1 MTPATSEP
9 RVPRTRGA
17 KLRRAAA
24 ALAGFLAVA
33 TAVIG
38 VLHTPFARPLLM
50 RLGGCPMYGKQ
61 MTAAQMDRARGLGV
75 SGNRG
80 TRSAPTRPAL
90 GFALDVTTLADV
102 HAWANREHVDCED
115 VGAALVT
122 CSHVTPVA
130 LGRPGVE
137 GSIDELGL
145 GFDVHG
151 HLVNVTTLRTHMK
164 SGDAANSARDV
175 ALLLSGALGP
185 ADKANGTFDANRLA
199 VAGIDSLATVRY
211 RYADYFADVT
221 AMTLPASGAS
231 VREHYMSANN

>member
-1 MTPATSEP
+1 MY
-9 RVPRTRGA
+9 GA
-17 KLRRAAA
+17 K
-24 ALAGFLAVA
+24 
-33 TAVIG
+33 
-38 VLHTPFARPLLM
+38 
-50 RLGGCPMYGKQ
+50 
-61 MTAAQMDRARGLGV
+61 MTAAQMDRARSLGV
-75 SGNRG
+75 SANRG
-80 TRSAPTRPAL
+80 TRSAPVRPAL

-102 HAWANREHVDCED
+102 HAWADREHVDCED
-115 VGAALVT
+115 AGPALVT

-137 GSIDELGL
+137 RSIDELGL

-151 HLVNVTTLRTHMK
+151 HLVNVTTLRTHMR
-164 SGDAANSARDV
+164 SGDAANAARDV
-175 ALLLSGALGP
+175 ALILSGTLGP
-185 ADKANGTFDANRLA
+185 ADKANGAFDANHLA